1 MIELACSHMNADH
14 VQHTYA
20 NYHMYQKPP
29 GVAHIFFF
37 KNVASNNEHASSP
50 TVSESG
56 IQEKPTMVI
65 TSMAPATGLRR
76 RSQAL
81 NISRGWTGGLKQ

>member
-29 GVAHIFFF
+29 GFLLTRLAIVYYLLNPSFIIPPFF
-37 KNVASNNEHASSP
+37 
-50 TVSESG
+50 
-56 IQEKPTMVI
+56 IQNPELTI
-65 TSMAPATGLRR
+65 WFS
-76 RSQAL
+76 
-81 NISRGWTGGLKQ
+81 

>member
-1 MIELACSHMNADH
+1 MSFFNSHYPITCPLLVGNHLEAL
-14 VQHTYA
+14 QTAFNYA
-20 NYHMYQKPP
+20 RSDPVPRPSSGAP
-29 GVAHIFFF
+29 G
-37 KNVASNNEHASSP
+37 N
-50 TVSESG
+50 ESG